1 MGGGGGGA
9 GGGAAGGGSD
19 EEGGA
24 AAPLV
29 VPRTLSLLSE
39 LWRGELQ
46 GVRFDHVGRVVQ
58 EVRAP
63 LPGDPFHKARLS
75 CEVVMHKGGA
85 NKLVLD
91 SLLHVRN
98 ETRLPLVRRW
108 RDVRP

>member
-1 MGGGGGGA
+1 M
-9 GGGAAGGGSD
+9 
-19 EEGGA
+19 
-24 AAPLV
+24 
-29 VPRTLSLLSE
+29 
-39 LWRGELQ
+39 
-46 GVRFDHVGRVVQ
+46 Q

-98 ETRLPLVRRW
+98 ETRLPLVRRIVAMCSLVW
-108 RDVRP
+108 SSH